1 MSYIGPFT
9 KEILDV
15 SIKELKKKEVRDK
28 LQKNLIDPI
37 FREISS
43 KIKPYITVFVAI
55 QLIIILLLIYI
66 TTKV

>member
-15 SIKELKKKEVRDK
+15 SIKEFKKKEVRDK

-37 FREISS
+37 FREISL
-43 KIKPYITVFVAI
+43 KIKPYITVFVII